1 MWMHSN
7 NPNVCN
13 AALTALCN
21 MCVNVV
27 TNQVLEITSE
37 EVDVIVNTMRNH
49 QTVREVQES
58 SIILLRN
65 FSFSRTNLSVMER
78 NQFLVPLIRSGPS
91 NVASNR
97 YRCIPSKPARNN
109 CPRFIYLLLPLPSNH
124 TQYDMHDNS
133 PAYYR
138 QYTGQNK
145 YIRLKQS

>member
-1 MWMHSN
+1 MHSN

-78 NQFLVPLIRSGPS
+78 NQFLVPLIRSAMSYFNDNFSRRGDD
-91 NVASNR
+91 
-97 YRCIPSKPARNN
+97 
-109 CPRFIYLLLPLPSNH
+109 LLRALPS
-124 TQYDMHDNS
+124 
-133 PAYYR
+133 
-138 QYTGQNK
+138 
-145 YIRLKQS
+145 IR